1 MNINYQKLHFA
12 QVKFNKISRYNCYTA
27 LELPIINDLD
37 IFFNAVG
44 EFTEIV
50 TKQMFLVSYFKK
62 NADALALNKMV
73 LRPEI
78 TAQLVKYFIENNHI
92 TERKK
97 YYYFGKVFR
106 YEREQK
112 FRKREF
118 YQIGLEIFNHNE
130 YDICILICEFM
141 DFLKETINFNDYK
154 NIKIRINNLSSE
166 DVLKR
171 FTEYIVQNL
180 NNKDLSC
187 EGKMLLFKNPLRI
200 FDTKIINDKNYI
212 ESLDGIDKFLSF
224 QDKEILNK
232 IKLFLIK
239 CGFDIEIDYKLVR
252 GLDYYRGIVFKFY
265 TKDNVTIC
273 GGGEFIMSKL
283 SKVAKGIGLSCG
295 FERIEHMILIKPELS
310 NLIILM
316 VNKILNMQE
325 LLCMNKLRNNLTN
338 KCLKVSLVNYK
349 SSFSKFKSMNASFI
363 IYNFTELNNKEFVNI
378 YFFSNK
384 KIITVLASEVEQYII

>member
-12 QVKFNKISRYNCYTA
+12 QDKFNRISRYNCYTA

-37 IFFNAVG
+37 VFFNTVG

-50 TKQMFLVSYFKK
+50 TKQMFAVSYFNK
-62 NADALALNKMV
+62 NVDTLILNKKV

-92 TERKK
+92 IERKK
-97 YYYFGKVFR
+97 YSYFGKVFR

-118 YQIGLEIFNHNE
+118 YQIGFEIFNHNE

-141 DFLKETINFNDYK
+141 GFLKETINFNDYK
-154 NIKIRINNLSSE
+154 NIKIIINNLSSE
-166 DVLKR
+166 NVLKS

-180 NNKDLSC
+180 QNKNLSC
-187 EGKMLLFKNPLRI
+187 EGKLLLLKNPLRI
-200 FDTKIINDKNYI
+200 LDTKIINDKNYI
-212 ESLDGIDKFLSF
+212 ESLDGINKFLSF
-224 QDKEILNK
+224 KDKEILNK

-239 CGFDIEIDYKLVR
+239 CGFNVEINYKLVR
-252 GLDYYRGIVFKFY
+252 GLDYYRGIVFEFC
-265 TKDNVTIC
+265 TEDNITIC
-273 GGGEFIMSKL
+273 GGGEFIISKL
-283 SKVAKGIGLSCG
+283 SKLVKGIGLSCG
-295 FERIEHMILIKPELS
+295 FERIEHMILIQSELS
-310 NLIILM
+310 NLVILM
-316 VNKILNMQE
+316 INKILNVQE
-325 LLCMNKLRNNLTN
+325 LLYMNILRQSLTN
-338 KCLKVSLVNYK
+338 KHLQVNLVNYR
-349 SSFSKFKSMNASFI
+349 SSFSKFKSINASFI
-363 IYNFTELNNKEFVNI
+363 VYNFTVLNNKEFVNI